1 MDNQTEFWD
10 RYVPANKPNHLFY
23 DTQCIMFAQRRSGRP
38 TSCENNCRAAFGISD
53 SMVDDAGKFV
63 SLPDWKFP
71 FFDENAID
79 LVNGSIAPG
88 YGSLSTSGLQPGM
101 FNLTVKYCLAE
112 PLDRICH
119 IGLSPKLLLAVAIC
133 VIIKTCTAVTVTI
146 ILSRRNQPPLVTL
159 GDAMESFLEKPDLV
173 TVGLSTIGQ
182 THIRRATSQKE
193 AFLVPGPRQWQS
205 LRKRRGSIIPKSVWL
220 TSYLLFIFSIA
231 LCGYYFNSIVTHSSL
246 FGSFSES
253 EQNAFID
260 IPTSFVGGVL
270 LANSPQLLL
279 SFCYLTY
286 NNLFTRLQMARE
298 WSLYSKGYHPL
309 RVTDPKGDQYST
321 YRLQLPYKYSIPL
334 IIISIFLHWI
344 LSNTIYLFISTGGY
358 FGTSGFIAGGQ
369 VDLSLPANTAIAVGY
384 SGYSLLVLIII
395 SCVLIIV
402 PFFLSWKRLPSNMV
416 NIGSN
421 SLALSAACHASILSY
436 AVKGSMNSSMPES
449 LATSKSD
456 LAETQQPLQLLRVM
470 RVQLLQGS
478 ILTNKLLNARNVRS
492 YSDETDKN
500 RHFRITNSLGISAH
514 SAYPS
519 PRNVRSG
526 RCAATE
532 KS

>member
-246 FGSFSES
+246 
-253 EQNAFID
+253 
-260 IPTSFVGGVL
+260 
-270 LANSPQLLL
+270 
-279 SFCYLTY
+279 
-286 NNLFTRLQMARE
+286 
-298 WSLYSKGYHPL
+298 
-309 RVTDPKGDQYST
+309 
-321 YRLQLPYKYSIPL
+321 
-334 IIISIFLHWI
+334 
-344 LSNTIYLFISTGGY
+344 
-358 FGTSGFIAGGQ
+358 
-369 VDLSLPANTAIAVGY
+369 
-384 SGYSLLVLIII
+384 
-395 SCVLIIV
+395 
-402 PFFLSWKRLPSNMV
+402 
-416 NIGSN
+416 
-421 SLALSAACHASILSY
+421 
-436 AVKGSMNSSMPES
+436 
-449 LATSKSD
+449 
-456 LAETQQPLQLLRVM
+456 
-470 RVQLLQGS
+470 
-478 ILTNKLLNARNVRS
+478 
-492 YSDETDKN
+492 
-500 RHFRITNSLGISAH
+500 
-514 SAYPS
+514 
-519 PRNVRSG
+519 
-526 RCAATE
+526 
-532 KS
+532 